1 MKKYFFVFIFFVLGP
16 AMVVAQQVDLRKDD
30 QRFFKGQPFLA
41 LGGFTVVAQQERL
54 PKDYQKLVELFSDWR
69 EFESPPLLNGA
80 PNYTTDRFKEDRKAF
95 RVLQKRLNKINIDRW
110 PVPQQTDWHIVQA
123 EMNGYDFN
131 YRVLKPWERDPAF
144 YQTIWTYKSDVPAHE
159 GPTNHAVL
167 ELWTY
172 RFPLTQDE
180 QRRLAKELRVV
191 PPLLEQAKENLT
203 GNARDLW
210 VAGTENLRQQEKKLA
225 GLSKKLNQHHPD
237 NLLPDL
243 VGALARAKQSTR
255 LFVGWLDAQAVYKN
269 GPSGIGK
276 ENYTWYQQNVHL
288 IPLSWEE
295 EVSLLKRELDRAWS
309 SLVLEEQKNR
319 GLPPMVAA
327 NSAEE
332 FDAMAEEGVQRL
344 MRFLD
349 EKEIML
355 IKPNMEPAL
364 REHMGQFVPEDQ
376 RNFFSIGMHYDPVP
390 LYSHFYHWFD
400 LAQMRDEPHSSPIRR
415 EPLLYNIFD
424 SKSEGIATGVEE
436 FFMHAGLYEDSPR
449 SKEIVWIMLAQRAA
463 RGLGSLYAHA
473 NMMTMEEAGKVHV
486 KWTPRGWMERE
497 PHLLRFEQHLYLRQ
511 PGYGTCYVTGKYLIE
526 GLMTEYAEQKDAAG
540 EPFIMKDFFE
550 EFNDAG
556 NIPVELV
563 RREMIGKEKG
573 TN

>member
-1 MKKYFFVFIFFVLGP
+1 MKKYFFMFVVFLFGP
-16 AMVVAQQVDLRKDD
+16 AIMLAQQEDLRKDD
-30 QRFFKGQPFLA
+30 EKFFKGRPVSV
-41 LGGFTVVAQQERL
+41 LGDSMIQTQEEPL
-54 PKDYQKLVELFSDWR
+54 PKDYQKLVELFNEWR
-69 EFESPPLLNGA
+69 EFEAPPLLNGA
-80 PNYTTDRFKEDRKAF
+80 PDYTANRFKEDRKVF
-95 RVLQKRLNKINIDRW
+95 RNLQKRLNKINIDSW
-110 PVPQQTDWHIVQA
+110 ATPQQIDWHVVRA

-144 YQTIWTYKSDVPAHE
+144 YQTVWTYKSDVPAHE
-159 GPTNHAVL
+159 GPTNHATL

-172 RFPLTQDE
+172 DFPLTQDE
-180 QRRLAKELRVV
+180 QRRLTKELRVV
-191 PPLLEQAKENLT
+191 PPLLEQARENLV

-210 VAGTENLRQQEKKLA
+210 IAGTENLRRQEKRLD
-225 GLSKKLNQHHPD
+225 GLSKKLSQHHP
-237 NLLPDL
+237 NSLRPS
-243 VGALARAKQSTR
+243 VRGALSHAKQSTQS
-255 LFVGWLDAQAVYKN
+255 FVKWLDAQAIYKN
-269 GPSGIGK
+269 GPSGVGK

-288 IPLSWEE
+288 VPFSWEE

-309 SLVLEEQKNR
+309 SLVLEEQKNQ
-319 GLPPMVAA
+319 GLPPLVAA
-327 NSAEE
+327 NTAEE
-332 FDAMAEEGVQRL
+332 FESMAEKGVQRL
-344 MRFLD
+344 LGFLS
-349 EKEIML
+349 EKKIMP

-376 RNFFSIGMHYDPVP
+376 RNFFLIGMHYDPVP

-436 FFMHAGLYEDSPR
+436 IFMHAGLYEDSPR

-526 GLMTEYAEQKDAAG
+526 GLMAEYAEQIEGQGKQ
-540 EPFIMKDFFE
+540 FVMKDFFKK
-550 EFNDAG
+550 FNDAG

-563 RREMIGKEKG
+563 RWEMTGNKQR
-573 TN
+573 

>member
-1 MKKYFFVFIFFVLGP
+1 MKKYFFMLVVFLFVP
-16 AMVVAQQVDLRKDD
+16 AIALAQQEDLRKDD
-30 QRFFKGQPFLA
+30 EKFLKGRPVSVLDVSMIQ
-41 LGGFTVVAQQERL
+41 AQEEGL
-54 PKDYQKLVELFSDWR
+54 PKDYQKLVALFNDWR
-69 EFESPPLLNGA
+69 EFESPPLLGGA
-80 PNYTTDRFKEDRKAF
+80 PDYTASRFKENRKVF
-95 RVLQKRLNKINIDRW
+95 RGLQKRLNKINIDSW
-110 PVPQQTDWHIVQA
+110 AVPQQIDWHVVRA

-131 YRVLKPWERDPAF
+131 YRVLRPWERDPAF
-144 YQTIWTYKSDVPAHE
+144 YQTVWTYKSDVPAHE
-159 GPTNHAVL
+159 GPTNHATI

-172 RFPLTQDE
+172 SFPLTQDE
-180 QRRLAKELRVV
+180 QRRMAKELAVV
-191 PPLLEQAKENLT
+191 PPLLEQAKENLV

-210 VAGTENLRQQEKKLA
+210 VAGTENLRRQEKRL
-225 GLSKKLNQHHPD
+225 GSLSKKLGQHHPN
-237 NLLPDL
+237 NLHPSLG
-243 VGALARAKQSTR
+243 GALSHAKQSTR
-255 LFVGWLDAQAVYKN
+255 SFVKWLDAQAPYKN
-269 GPSGIGK
+269 GPSGVGK

-288 IPLSWEE
+288 VPLSWEE

-309 SLVLEEQKNR
+309 SLVLEEQKNQ
-319 GLPPMVAA
+319 GLPPMIAA
-327 NSAEE
+327 NTPKE
-332 FDAMAEEGVQRL
+332 FEIMAEKGVKRL
-344 MRFLD
+344 LGFLS
-349 EKEIML
+349 EKKIMP

-376 RNFFSIGMHYDPVP
+376 RNFFLIGMHYDPVP

-436 FFMHAGLYEDSPR
+436 IFMHAGLYEDSPR

-497 PHLLRFEQHLYLRQ
+497 PHLLKFEQHLYLRQ
-511 PGYGTCYVTGKYLIE
+511 PGYGTCYITGKYLIE
-526 GLMTEYAEQKDAAG
+526 GLMTEYAKQLEEQGKR
-540 EPFIMKDFFE
+540 FVMKDFFKK
-550 EFNDAG
+550 FNDAG

-563 RREMIGKEKG
+563 RWEITGNKQR
-573 TN
+573 